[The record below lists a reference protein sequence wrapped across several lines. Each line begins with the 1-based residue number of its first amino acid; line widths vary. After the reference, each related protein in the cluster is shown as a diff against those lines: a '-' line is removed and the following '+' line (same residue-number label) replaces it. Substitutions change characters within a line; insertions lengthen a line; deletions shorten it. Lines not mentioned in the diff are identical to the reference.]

1 MYYVWIILTCA
12 LALAI
17 GYSLYL
23 ALYRKAE
30 FHSWVTSLL
39 TTLISV
45 FLGVVT
51 AVLLLRYQD
60 QTATEAKR
68 KQLLSLVS
76 IELQNN
82 LSYLDNRPFTVEV
95 LTNRWPFHSSH
106 LASQAIDS
114 AALSG
119 IFTERQA
126 KDLLTL
132 GGNIRFY
139 NSLIAE
145 IQVIF
150 SIPQYQNQVSYGRN
164 LFENQ
169 EGAYSAMAPNI
180 RRCAQDLG
188 LNLKA
193 TP

>member
-1 MYYVWIILTCA
+1 MEDLSGQIAPTRNTPCLEMYYVWIILTCA

-114 AALSG
+114 AVPRS
-119 IFTERQA
+119 FQT
-126 KDLLTL
+126 
-132 GGNIRFY
+132 
-139 NSLIAE
+139 
-145 IQVIF
+145 
-150 SIPQYQNQVSYGRN
+150 RN
-164 LFENQ
+164 FL
-169 EGAYSAMAPNI
+169 
-180 RRCAQDLG
+180 
-188 LNLKA
+188 
-193 TP
+193 